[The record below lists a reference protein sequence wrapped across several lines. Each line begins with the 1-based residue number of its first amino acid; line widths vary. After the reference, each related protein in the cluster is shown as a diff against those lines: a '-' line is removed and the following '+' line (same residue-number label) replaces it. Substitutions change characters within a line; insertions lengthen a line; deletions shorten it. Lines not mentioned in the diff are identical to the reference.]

1 MVRWNHVTFTT
12 THNLRLELKA
22 LGFIENGPWKW
33 QPAQQWDTLFDN
45 EDQKT
50 LDLTEGTT
58 QTLGLQLHLI
68 RKMFKIKCFVAFYHQ
83 KQRHDSAELREC
95 GDLHQIN
102 IADVQIHRHDRKPCS
117 LGR

>member
-33 QPAQQWDTLFDN
+33 QPAQQWDTLFDS

-50 LDLTEGTT
+50 LDLTEGTP
-58 QTLGLQLHLI
+58 QTLGLCHTQLGTYGHILLS
-68 RKMFKIKCFVAFYHQ
+68 Q
-83 KQRHDSAELREC
+83 Q
-95 GDLHQIN
+95 
-102 IADVQIHRHDRKPCS
+102 
-117 LGR
+117 